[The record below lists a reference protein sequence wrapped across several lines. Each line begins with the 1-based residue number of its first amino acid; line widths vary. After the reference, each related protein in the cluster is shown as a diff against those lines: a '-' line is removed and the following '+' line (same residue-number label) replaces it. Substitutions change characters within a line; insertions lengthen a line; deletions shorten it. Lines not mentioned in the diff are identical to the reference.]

1 MEVQI
6 GNRVAEV
13 ELISKDKNFVR
24 LSINGEEYEVDVT
37 MLEEGVY
44 SILHNGKSYNTE
56 LTRSEDNKS
65 YNVHTAFSAF
75 DVKIIDEKAKYL
87 RMRKD
92 GDDRQD
98 NKIIT
103 PMPGKVVSIPVKA
116 GDVLTKGDT
125 VIVIEAMK
133 MQNSIKVASDCTIKE
148 ILVNEGDAINA
159 NQLLIHLEL
168 N

>member
-56 LTRSEDNKS
+56 LTRSDDNKT
-65 YNVHTAFSAF
+65 YKVHTTFSTF

-87 RMRKD
+87 RMRKE

-98 NKIIT
+98 NKVIT
-103 PMPGKVVSIPVKA
+103 PMPGKVVSIPVSA
-116 GDVLTKGDT
+116 GDTLSKGDT

-148 ILVNEGDAINA
+148 ILVNEGEAINA